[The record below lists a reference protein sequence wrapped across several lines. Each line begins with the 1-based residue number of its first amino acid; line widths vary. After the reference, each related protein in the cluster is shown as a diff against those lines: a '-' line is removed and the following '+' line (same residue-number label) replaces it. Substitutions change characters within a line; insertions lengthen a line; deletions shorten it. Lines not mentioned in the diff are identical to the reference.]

1 MAFEPRQV
9 SSDKCQ
15 GASAKRPVAC
25 GLNAERPSYPS
36 RADRHSVSVAEICTP
51 HLCFLTMGAFLFTT
65 EEAGV
70 VNGVFVPN
78 LRVPKRRNFG
88 QTRGRTQYH
97 R

>member
-9 SSDKCQ
+9 SSDKCHE
-15 GASAKRPVAC
+15 AC

-36 RADRHSVSVAEICTP
+36 RAVRHSVSVAEVCMP

-65 EEAGV
+65 EGAGV
-70 VNGVFVPN
+70 ANGFFVPN
-78 LRVPKRRNFG
+78 LRVPKRRTFG